1 MAHRVL
7 SRRQFLKSAAGVGL
21 ALTAATALPPRTAKA
36 DEEPPTSAAQASDAL
51 NDPEVQTWLAMTF
64 GPLFVAGQY
73 LNAFKHNLDSE
84 NLPADLKR
92 KYRLAGN
99 EWKSWPAA
107 KAIGETVPA
116 QVRARGPDALW
127 EFHKGKDW
135 SHILPRAIGGPAT
148 AGNGIWW
155 TAEQNRSLGP
165 GRMSAADLADA
176 RSILNHAATKAAIV
190 QTVQASVKG
199 GMAGIIIGATLGC
212 LELGLECAEGEIS
225 VEEFAWRVVERTV
238 IAGAAVAAITGLLVG
253 ISLFFPVIIPIILP
267 VVFILQIVGLAFLA
281 VHAHSLL
288 GRWWKLLND
297 QGLLD
302 WFNDV
307 AETTENV
314 LSETYDEVQGSVLGT
329 IRGWVDE
336 VARVVGV
343 EKAWQLLTDLLRQMG
358 AEQALVWVTSRTS
371 SVASKAS
378 GVVSAINRWNFEGP
392 ELSVNPD
399 EISQLVARVVTS
411 EFETASAS
419 VAMMRQSISEYRE
432 SASLQ
437 GASRPAAG

>member
-1 MAHRVL
+1 M
-7 SRRQFLKSAAGVGL
+7 
-21 ALTAATALPPRTAKA
+21 
-36 DEEPPTSAAQASDAL
+36 
-51 NDPEVQTWLAMTF
+51 AMTF

-107 KAIGETVPA
+107 KAISETVPA

-155 TAEQNRSLGP
+155 TAGQNRSLGLNP
-165 GRMSAADLADA
+165 MSAANLADA
-176 RSILNHAATKAAIV
+176 RILLNHAATNATIA
-190 QTVQASVKG
+190 QTVQATVKG
-199 GMAGIIIGATLGC
+199 GMAGIIFGTTYSC
-212 LELGLECAEGEIS
+212 LELGLEYAEGEIS
-225 VEEFAWRVVERTV
+225 LEQFAWRVVERAV

-288 GRWWKLLND
+288 DRWWKFLND

-307 AETTENV
+307 IETTENV

-343 EKAWQLLTDLLRQMG
+343 EKAWQLLSDVLRQMG
-358 AEQALVWVTSRTS
+358 AEQAWVWVTSRTS
-371 SVASKAS
+371 LVASKTS

-392 ELSVNPD
+392 ELNVNPD
-399 EISQLVARVVTS
+399 EISQSIARVVTS

-419 VAMMRQSISEYRE
+419 VAMMRHSISEFRE
-432 SASLQ
+432 SADLK
-437 GASRPAAG
+437 GANLPLAVS